1 MRSGAGVS
9 EGEAH
14 HVHAMTLDPTV
25 GPSRDSPRFV
35 DRLDSRLVNALTV
48 LGLGL
53 PVVAYFWFIHHY
65 GVNVVWGDQW
75 ADINIIGQAH
85 AGTLSVTSLWSQHFE
100 NRIFF
105 PNLVVLLLAYTT
117 HFNVV
122 LEEYLSA
129 LMLLAATALLILT
142 HRRRSPT
149 TPWLYY
155 CPVPF
160 LMFTFAGGSLYWGG
174 GNTLW
179 GFQMAWYLVILALA
193 VTVFLLDRVALGWLV
208 MGGAIAAGIVGSYS
222 SLQGLL
228 IWPAGLT
235 LLWIRR
241 RRGAL
246 WIGWIAAALVTVA
259 VYFYHYDSH
268 TKLTQPKYVPLL
280 VDLKYF
286 LFAIGD
292 NILGQQLFRTPHGVG
307 DVDLVIGALIL
318 AIALWVV
325 ISTALRSDDVEGGAV
340 GVTLVVVGLL
350 CTASITAGR
359 AWQGVLIANRYVTFE
374 ILTWVGCYLA
384 LIDRPRPWCKRT
396 APVRPPPADAHADS
410 HGRAMTTTT
419 VRVRANLLRRR
430 EVITASARWVLVV
443 LIVMQVVIGTTS
455 GLAEARSWYQREV
468 VAADVT
474 ANIDKASD
482 TLVDSD
488 LGAYQDGSIRHWAQI
503 AKDEHLTLFGTGA
516 AATYAEE
523 GLPFVTTAPVTRVSA
538 PKDGARITGGVWMAA
553 AASEQYY
560 RLTSVYFRIT
570 GGQLS
575 QPVVV
580 KAGPTL
586 VGWLGYWNATT
597 VLAGSY
603 TVESVATDAVGNRSQ
618 SAGVTVTV
626 ADPPPPGP

>member
-1 MRSGAGVS
+1 M
-9 EGEAH
+9 
-14 HVHAMTLDPTV
+14 
-25 GPSRDSPRFV
+25 
-35 DRLDSRLVNALTV
+35 NAVTV

-65 GVNVVWGDQW
+65 GVNVIWGDQW

-85 AGTLSVTSLWSQHFE
+85 AGTLSLASLWTQHFE

-105 PNLVVLLLAYTT
+105 PNLIVLLLAYTT

-122 LEEYLSA
+122 FEEYLSGT
-129 LMLLAATALLILT
+129 MLLAATALLILA
-142 HRRRSPT
+142 HHRRSPT

-160 LMFTFAGGSLYWGG
+160 LMFTFAGGNLYWGG

-193 VTVFLLDRVALGWLV
+193 VTVFLLDRVSLGWLV
-208 MGGAIAAGIVGSYS
+208 MGGAMAAAVVGSYS

-241 RRGAL
+241 RRRAL
-246 WIGWIAAALVTVA
+246 WVAWIAAALVTSA
-259 VYFYHYDSH
+259 VYFYHYDFH
-268 TKLTQPKYVPLL
+268 TNLTEPKYVPPL
-280 VDLKYF
+280 VELKYF

-292 NILGQQLFRTPHGVG
+292 NIVGQQLFQFPHGIA
-307 DVDLVIGALIL
+307 DLVVGALIL

-325 ISTALRSDDVEGGAV
+325 ISAALHSDDLHGGAI

-384 LIDRPRPWCKRT
+384 LVERPRPSPERT
-396 APVRPPPADAHADS
+396 APERSRPGDTPAEVPGHAID
-410 HGRAMTTTT
+410 TTA
-419 VRVRANLLRRR
+419 VPVPASRVRRRGA
-430 EVITASARWVLVV
+430 ITAAARWVLVV
-443 LIVMQVVIGTTS
+443 LIVLQVVIGTRS
-455 GLAEARSWYQREV
+455 GLAQARSWYQREV

-488 LGAYQDGSIRHWAQI
+488 LGDYQDESIRHWVQI
-503 AKDEHLTLFGTGA
+503 AEDEHLTMFGTGA
-516 AATYAEE
+516 AAAYAKE
-523 GLPFVTTAPVTRVSA
+523 GLPFVNTAPVTRMVL
-538 PKDGARITGGVWMAA
+538 PKDGAQIAGGTVMAA
-553 AASEQYY
+553 TASEQYY
-560 RLTSVYFRIT
+560 RMATVDFRIT
-570 GGQLS
+570 GGQLG
-575 QPVVV
+575 QPLLV
-580 KAGPTL
+580 KTVPTWY
-586 VGWLGYWNATT
+586 GWLGYWNTST
-597 VLAGSY
+597 VPDGTY
-603 TVESVATDAVGNRSQ
+603 TVESVATDAAGNRSQ
-618 SAGVTVTV
+618 SASVTVIV
-626 ADPPPPGP
+626 ANSASTRP